1 MLEAYKQAY
10 VGKNI
15 QLVLTNLSGDIL
27 ESDQNLIPLG
37 VGSSIFNVD
46 PFFECLSSIQ
56 EIPDEEVIFNCVH
69 LNILNTDIIVDIVFA
84 KKKDSVLIALQD
96 YTEHYTAYQSMAQAR
111 NESIINEEL
120 IIIKNNEL
128 EERERFKNK
137 FIQNF
142 SHELRNPLTS
152 IIAITNIIGDTNL
165 NDEQLKMVDF
175 LKDSNI
181 NLKLMLEDV
190 LSISMIASG
199 RVSLV
204 IKTFSFSKFIDLLMF
219 TYTAKAEQKGLK
231 FVSQLDEKLPEFLEG
246 DRLRLFQI
254 ITNLLDN
261 ALKYTQKG
269 TITLEVQL
277 NQKRANKVS
286 LHFIVSDTGAGI
298 EEGNMTSVFESFK
311 KYDTVEKQDGTGLGL
326 SIVKGL
332 LELMDSQ
339 IQLESVLGKGST
351 FYFDLVLKYPLH
363 PVTETLSKSLLEKK
377 KHYLKP
383 KGKDKFR
390 LLLVEDDER
399 IQTILFKY
407 LMETNSFYI
416 DLVSDGSR
424 VMERLINTS
433 YDIILMDI
441 NLPNVTG
448 DQITRLIRDF
458 PFNNINHIP
467 IIGITAH
474 AYKEQLKNYKNL
486 GMNVVLS
493 KPFEKE
499 LLIEAIF
506 NLLK

>member
-15 QLVLTNLSGDIL
+15 QLVLTNLVGDIL
-27 ESDQNLIPLG
+27 ESDQNLIALNI
-37 VGSSIFNVD
+37 GSSIFDVH
-46 PFFECLSSIQ
+46 PFFECLSSTQ
-56 EIPDEEVIFNCVH
+56 EIVDEEVVFNCVH
-69 LNILNTDIIVDIVFA
+69 LNILDTDIIVDIVFS

-96 YTEHYTAYQSMAQAR
+96 FTEHYNAYQSIAQAR

-120 IIIKNNEL
+120 IVLKNNEL

-152 IIAITNIIGDTNL
+152 IIAITNIIGDTRL
-165 NDEQLKMVDF
+165 DDEQLKMIDF
-175 LKDSNI
+175 LKDSNT

-199 RVSLV
+199 RVNLV
-204 IKTFSFSKFIDLLMF
+204 IKTFNFSKFIDLLMF

-231 FVSQLDEKLPEFLEG
+231 FVSQLDEKVPEFLEG

-254 ITNLLDN
+254 VTNLLDN

-269 TITLEVQL
+269 TVTLEVGL

-286 LHFIVSDTGAGI
+286 LHFIVSDTGVGI
-298 EEGNMTSVFESFK
+298 AEENMTSVFESFK
-311 KYDTVEKQDGTGLGL
+311 KYDTDEKQDGTGLGL
-326 SIVKGL
+326 SIIKGL
-332 LELMDSQ
+332 LELMGSQ
-339 IQLESVLGKGST
+339 VHLQSVLGKGSA
-351 FYFDLVLKYPLH
+351 FCFDLVLKYPLH
-363 PVTETLSKSLLEKK
+363 PVNETFPKPLLGKK

-399 IQTILFKY
+399 IQTVLFKY

-448 DQITRLIRDF
+448 DQVTRLIRDF

-474 AYKEQLKNYKNL
+474 AYKEQIKNYKTI
-486 GMNVVLS
+486 GMNAVLS

-499 LLIEAIF
+499 LLVETIF
-506 NLLK
+506 NFLK

>member
-15 QLVLTNLSGDIL
+15 QLLLTNLVGDIL
-27 ESDQNLIPLG
+27 ESDQNLITLNI
-37 VGSSIFNVD
+37 GSSIFDVH

-56 EIPDEEVIFNCVH
+56 EIEDKEVTFNCVH

-84 KKKDSVLIALQD
+84 KKKEGVLITLQD
-96 YTEHYTAYQSMAQAR
+96 FTEHYTAYQTMAQAR

-120 IIIKNNEL
+120 IVLKNNEL

-152 IIAITNIIGDTNL
+152 IIAITNIIGDTRL
-165 NDEQLKMVDF
+165 DDEQLKMVDF
-175 LKDSNI
+175 LKDSNT

-199 RVSLV
+199 KVQLDTKMFNLV
-204 IKTFSFSKFIDLLMF
+204 RLLDLLVF
-219 TYTAKAEQKGLK
+219 TYNVKAKNKGLE
-231 FVSQLDEKLPEFLEG
+231 FILRLDERIPEYVEG

-261 ALKYTQKG
+261 AIKYTKEG
-269 TITLEVQL
+269 NITLDVQF

-286 LHFIVSDTGAGI
+286 MRFEVSDTGLGI
-298 EEGNMTSVFESFK
+298 AENSTTTVFESF
-311 KYDTVEKQDGTGLGL
+311 TQLNATEQNDGTGLGL

-332 LELMDSQ
+332 LELMGSH
-339 IQLESVLGKGST
+339 INLRSTLGKGST

-363 PVTETLSKSLLEKK
+363 PIDKILSKELTNQKKIHSKSKK
-377 KHYLKP
+377 KYK
-383 KGKDKFR
+383 

-399 IQTILFKY
+399 IQTILFKF
-407 LMETNSFYI
+407 LMDADVFYI
-416 DLVSDGSR
+416 DLVSDGAM
-424 VMERLINTS
+424 VMEEVINTN
-433 YDIILMDI
+433 YDIILMDV
-441 NLPNVTG
+441 NLPNVSG
-448 DQITRLIRDF
+448 DQITRVIRDF
-458 PFNNINHIP
+458 PFKNIKNIP
-467 IIGITAH
+467 IIGITAN
-474 AYKEQLKNYKNL
+474 AYKDDVKNYL
-486 GMNVVLS
+486 DMGMNAVLS

-499 LLIEAIF
+499 VLINTVFAC
-506 NLLK
+506 LK